1 MHSTGCVS
9 VAAALPKCVA
19 LLGSHTLYN
28 PRRAAA
34 KPIGADGVGTL
45 STAFA
50 GQRFP
55 SRKWVDSMSNAIGP
69 TPTISPAR
77 AALTGIGLTVVAC
90 ALFALLDSGTKFA
103 GQMLPM
109 LLVVW
114 LRFVAQALVTS
125 ALVLPR
131 QGLQALR
138 TVHPKFQLGRA
149 ISGVMTTVFA
159 FYCIQNMP
167 LANFTAVWSA
177 GPLLMVVASALLFGE
192 KVSPARWLLLVIG
205 LMAVI
210 AIVRPEQDGMP
221 LGWMAL
227 APVGVLLCGTCYQ
240 LLGSRL
246 ARLDQPTT
254 TQLYSTWIPVLLTA
268 PLIPWI
274 WQSITDWQLWLAIA
288 IMGLCSGIGHLLL
301 LQAFTFATPSVVSP
315 FLYSQIGF
323 AMLMGWVFF
332 GQQPD
337 VISLTGMT
345 VIIGCGLIGI
355 ALSLKKPRTAL

>member
-1 MHSTGCVS
+1 MPSISPVH
-9 VAAALPKCVA
+9 AALS
-19 LLGSHTLYN
+19 G
-28 PRRAAA
+28 
-34 KPIGADGVGTL
+34 I
-45 STAFA
+45 
-50 GQRFP
+50 
-55 SRKWVDSMSNAIGP
+55 
-69 TPTISPAR
+69 
-77 AALTGIGLTVVAC
+77 ALTIIAS

-103 GQMLPM
+103 GQFLPM

-114 LRFVAQALVTS
+114 LRFVAQALVTT
-125 ALVLPR
+125 ALTLPR

-138 TVHPKFQLGRA
+138 TAHPKFQIGRA

-159 FYCIQNMP
+159 FYCIQHMP

-177 GPLLMVVASALLFGE
+177 GPLLIVVASALLFGE
-192 KVSPARWLLLVIG
+192 KVSPARWVLLVIG
-205 LMAVI
+205 LVAVI

-227 APVGVLLCGTCYQ
+227 APVGVLLCGTTYQ

-246 ARLDQPTT
+246 ARLDQPST

-274 WQSITDWQLWLAIA
+274 WQSISEAQVWLAIA
-288 IMGLCSGIGHLLL
+288 VMGLCSGIGHLML
-301 LQAFTFATPSVVSP
+301 LQAFTYATPSVVSP

-323 AMLMGWVFF
+323 AMLMGWLFF
-332 GQQPD
+332 GQVPD
-337 VISLTGMT
+337 AISLTGMI

-355 ALSLKKPRTAL
+355 AMSLKTPQPSN

>member
-1 MHSTGCVS
+1 MSSAIRAVP
-9 VAAALPKCVA
+9 AL
-19 LLGSHTLYN
+19 
-28 PRRAAA
+28 
-34 KPIGADGVGTL
+34 
-45 STAFA
+45 
-50 GQRFP
+50 
-55 SRKWVDSMSNAIGP
+55 
-69 TPTISPAR
+69 SPAR
-77 AALTGIGLTVVAC
+77 AALTGIALTVIAC

-103 GQMLPM
+103 GHALPM

-114 LRFVAQALVTS
+114 LRFVAQALVTT
-125 ALVLPR
+125 ALVIPR

-138 TVHPKFQLGRA
+138 TAHPKFQLSRA
-149 ISGVMTTVFA
+149 ISGVLTTVFA

-177 GPLLMVVASALLFGE
+177 GPLLIVVASALLFGE

-205 LMAVI
+205 LLAVI
-210 AIVRPEQDGMP
+210 TIVRPEKDGMP

-227 APVGVLLCGTCYQ
+227 APVGVLLCGTTYQ

-274 WQSITDWQLWLAIA
+274 WQSVTDWQIWLAIA
-288 IMGLCSGIGHLLL
+288 VMGICSGVGHLLL

-323 AMLMGWVFF
+323 AMLMGWLFF
-332 GQQPD
+332 GQVPD
-337 VISLTGMT
+337 GLSLTGMA
-345 VIIGCGLIGI
+345 IIMACGLVGI
-355 ALSLKKPRTAL
+355 WMSVRNKG

>member
-1 MHSTGCVS
+1 MSCATGS
-9 VAAALPKCVA
+9 V
-19 LLGSHTLYN
+19 
-28 PRRAAA
+28 
-34 KPIGADGVGTL
+34 
-45 STAFA
+45 
-50 GQRFP
+50 P
-55 SRKWVDSMSNAIGP
+55 SL
-69 TPTISPAR
+69 SPAR
-77 AALTGIGLTVVAC
+77 AALTGIALTVVAC

-103 GQMLPM
+103 GLFLPM

-114 LRFVAQALVTS
+114 LRFVAQALVTT
-125 ALVLPR
+125 AIVLPQ
-131 QGLQALR
+131 QGLQAFR
-138 TVHPKFQLGRA
+138 TAHPKFQISRA
-149 ISGVMTTVFA
+149 ISGVLTTVFA

-192 KVSPARWLLLVIG
+192 KVSPARWVLLVIG
-205 LMAVI
+205 LVAVI

-227 APVGVLLCGTCYQ
+227 APVGVLLCGTTYQ

-274 WQSITDWQLWLAIA
+274 WQTITVWQVWLAIGV
-288 IMGLCSGIGHLLL
+288 MGLCSGIGHLLL

-323 AMLMGWVFF
+323 AMLMGWLFF
-332 GQQPD
+332 GQVPD
-337 VISLTGMT
+337 AMSVAGMGVIAL
-345 VIIGCGLIGI
+345 CGLINI
-355 ALSLKKPRTAL
+355 WISVRRTP

>member
-1 MHSTGCVS
+1 MSCATGS
-9 VAAALPKCVA
+9 V
-19 LLGSHTLYN
+19 
-28 PRRAAA
+28 
-34 KPIGADGVGTL
+34 
-45 STAFA
+45 
-50 GQRFP
+50 P
-55 SRKWVDSMSNAIGP
+55 SL
-69 TPTISPAR
+69 SPAR
-77 AALTGIGLTVVAC
+77 AALTGIALTVVAC

-103 GQMLPM
+103 GLFLPM

-114 LRFVAQALVTS
+114 LRFVAQALVTT
-125 ALVLPR
+125 AIVLPQ
-131 QGLQALR
+131 QGLQAFR
-138 TVHPKFQLGRA
+138 TAHPKFQISRA
-149 ISGVMTTVFA
+149 ISGVLTTVFA

-192 KVSPARWLLLVIG
+192 KVSPARWVLLVIG
-205 LMAVI
+205 LVAVI

-227 APVGVLLCGTCYQ
+227 APVGVLLCGTTYQ

-274 WQSITDWQLWLAIA
+274 WQTITVWQVWLAIGV
-288 IMGLCSGIGHLLL
+288 MGLCSGIGHLLL

-315 FLYSQIGF
+315 FLCSQIGF
-323 AMLMGWVFF
+323 AMLMGWLFF
-332 GQQPD
+332 GQVPD
-337 VISLTGMT
+337 AMSVAGMGVIAL
-345 VIIGCGLIGI
+345 CGLINI
-355 ALSLKKPRTAL
+355 WISVRRTP